1 MKITITSE
9 GEASFPEGV
18 LEKLGLRPGDEMEL
32 EERAEGYILRAR
44 SGGAARTPPS
54 RGRTPPELPS
64 VDIAERRE
72 QP

>member
-9 GEASFPEGV
+9 GEATFPEGV
-18 LEKLGLRPGDEMEL
+18 LEKLGLRPGDEMEI

-44 SGGAARTPPS
+44 PGGAA
-54 RGRTPPELPS
+54 RTPPELPS